1 MWKTLASYSQV
12 RTFVGYSNLKTM
24 KTQKELHETAI
35 KLLKMIKKAESER
48 TEMLKYNLREG
59 VDPFKNEELTF
70 KCQVIARLQ
79 RSYNNVLKELVTKSM
94 ER

>member
-1 MWKTLASYSQV
+1 
-12 RTFVGYSNLKTM
+12 M
-24 KTQKELHETAI
+24 KTQTELHESAI
-35 KLLKMIKKAESER
+35 KLLKMIKKAESEK

-70 KCQVIARLQ
+70 KGQVITRLQ